1 MTNDFLTTLETAYNI
16 AQNKEIPY
24 IERRETVKQY
34 YNKANSIYRKI
45 YKDLSYWERREARE
59 PINDLK
65 KHFRF

>member
-1 MTNDFLTTLETAYNI
+1 MTNDFLTALETAYNI
-16 AQNKEIPY
+16 AQNKGIPY
-24 IERRETVKQY
+24 TERRETVKQY

-65 KHFRF
+65 KYFRF

>member
-1 MTNDFLTTLETAYNI
+1 
-16 AQNKEIPY
+16 
-24 IERRETVKQY
+24 VKQY

-65 KHFRF
+65 KHFIF